1 MSYNDFSSIVLVLV
15 GVALIVFRR
24 PLSRL
29 QLTALATFERVRKSP
44 TIYLKRLR
52 VAAVVFGVLF
62 MLIGIFRYVAI

>member
-1 MSYNDFSSIVLVLV
+1 MTYSDFSSIVLALV

-29 QLTALATFERVRKSP
+29 QLTALATFERFRKNP

-52 VAAVVFGVLF
+52 VVAVVFGVLF
-62 MLIGIFRYVAI
+62 MLIGIFRYVAT

>member
-1 MSYNDFSSIVLVLV
+1 MNYTAFSSIVLVLV
-15 GVALIVFRR
+15 GLALIVFRR

-29 QLTALATFERVRKSP
+29 QLTALAGFARFRKNP

-62 MLIGIFRYVAI
+62 MLFGIFRYLAV